1 MGWPR
6 RPPSNP
12 VLLPRVT
19 AICDPQQPGWPAG
32 ATAPSTP
39 QARGGGIAL
48 LSASCDWG
56 LRRVP
61 ATQRPTRGHTPAGPT
76 LHVDPVTATCDAMPP
91 RARHPLAVS
100 VTARSP
106 PMATTGL
113 ARAWLEQHP
122 RGEGIVLSQQSKDLI
137 ERCLPL
143 EQSRRPLARMSV
155 RPPSP
160 QPPPPPPGYDPWL
173 SRPPAS
179 GAAALPPPGVARGPT
194 MRAPSG
200 PPLRV
205 GQARLASGSRLV
217 VQATPPDAAPS
228 DGVPV
233 HIPSVGLPRTDAR

>member
-160 QPPPPPPGYDPWL
+160 QPPPPPQATIRGFPDRR
-173 SRPPAS
+173 RP
-179 GAAALPPPGVARGPT
+179 ALPRY
-194 MRAPSG
+194 R
-200 PPLRV
+200 R
-205 GQARLASGSRLV
+205 RGSRGAQPCELH
-217 VQATPPDAAPS
+217 PAPRC
-228 DGVPV
+228 
-233 HIPSVGLPRTDAR
+233 GLARPG